1 MTPRKTYHSAH
12 TEPADSDK
20 LDYFTCPS
28 GVALVHDVMAG
39 ALPLEYADCDVLYA
53 EPPWQRGFEQFNTRA
68 GVDDARTYRAF
79 LTAVGDIV
87 QSVTIPAVLIT
98 GAHAVPHLPA
108 AGHQFA
114 TQLYEH
120 SAIALCYRF
129 EQPPDAPRTNEL
141 LAQLATR
148 FRCVGDF
155 CCGYGNTAQA
165 FVKARRK
172 FVCSDFDP
180 RCVGYIAAHVWE
192 W

>member
-12 TEPADSDK
+12 TEPIDSDK

-39 ALPLEYADCDVLYA
+39 PLPNEYDACNVLYA

-68 GVDDARTYRAF
+68 NVEDARTYPAF
-79 LTAVGDIV
+79 LAAVGELV
-87 QSVTIPAVLIT
+87 RAVEIPVVLIT
-98 GAHAVPHLPA
+98 GAHAVGHLPPA
-108 AGHQFA
+108 DHRFS

-120 SAIALCYRF
+120 SAVALCYRI
-129 EQPPDAPRTNEL
+129 EPPTAPRTDEL
-141 LAQLATR
+141 LTQLATR
-148 FRCVGDF
+148 YSCVGDF
-155 CCGYGNTAQA
+155 CCGYGNTARA
-165 FVKARRK
+165 FTKARRR

-180 RCVGYIAAHVWE
+180 KCIGYIAANYWE